1 MSCSPIIKTATN
13 LCINKFLLAT
23 DFPISLVR
31 TPNINDKSISTS
43 S

>member
-1 MSCSPIIKTATN
+1 MSCSPIVKTAAH
-13 LCINKFLLAT
+13 LFINKFLLAA

-43 S
+43 Y

>member
-1 MSCSPIIKTATN
+1 MSCSPIYKNSYPFMYQVSVA
-13 LCINKFLLAT
+13 A

-43 S
+43 Y

>member
-1 MSCSPIIKTATN
+1 MSCLPIIKTATH
-13 LCINKFLLAT
+13 LCIKFLLAA

-43 S
+43 Y